1 MSTHFGI
8 GPAKKSG
15 KNTLINLVRVHEL
28 QKNSIRR
35 RESLKG
41 LGQSLPQGF
50 KNMFILNIV
59 DDPLIIAFQSV
70 LETNCERAIHFLTTH
85 KIIVSVSGD
94 GPHPCGHRTAPLELT
109 YQRRAF
115 ESPDQTIAENLR
127 RQGFSLARRGSQS
140 LKLALQGRQKLG
152 ENPGELLKIAFL
164 AEAQALS
171 CFLFFEDH
179 KVFS

>member
-1 MSTHFGI
+1 MSTHLGI

-28 QKNSIRR
+28 QKNSIGC
-35 RESLKG
+35 RERLKG
-41 LGQSLPQGF
+41 LGQRLPQGF

-70 LETNCERAIHFLTTH
+70 LEAGCKRSIHFLTTH

-94 GPHPCGHRTAPLELT
+94 CPHPGGHGAAPLELT
-109 YQRRAF
+109 YKRRAF

-140 LKLALQGRQKLG
+140 LKLALQSRQKLG
-152 ENPGELLKIAFL
+152 ENPRELLKIAFL
-164 AEAQALS
+164 AEAQALP
-171 CFLFFEDH
+171 CFLFFENH
-179 KVFS
+179 SEIS